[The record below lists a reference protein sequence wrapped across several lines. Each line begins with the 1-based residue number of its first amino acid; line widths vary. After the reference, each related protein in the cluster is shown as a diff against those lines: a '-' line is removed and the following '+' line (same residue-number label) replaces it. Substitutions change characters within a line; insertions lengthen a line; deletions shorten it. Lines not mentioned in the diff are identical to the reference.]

1 MELLASTCTHTAH
14 GARLPLSVW
23 VYVLSLCRCLSL
35 FVSLSLC
42 LCVAASLSVSIAV
55 WHPPPP
61 PPPPPAA
68 AALPPSLALAL
79 PEACCGVVFPLHQ
92 VKAGYLKA
100 DKTLPW
106 CARVEMVLSFFGML
120 RVLDQAKIMRC
131 DFKPDQICI

>member
-1 MELLASTCTHTAH
+1 MRWKKGLMAVELL
-14 GARLPLSVW
+14 
-23 VYVLSLCRCLSL
+23 
-35 FVSLSLC
+35 
-42 LCVAASLSVSIAV
+42 
-55 WHPPPP
+55 
-61 PPPPPAA
+61 
-68 AALPPSLALAL
+68 
-79 PEACCGVVFPLHQ
+79 